1 MNSTVEYINEWQE
14 ALQVEILHLKKYGST
29 KYVISNGRL
38 VSSGE
43 TFSYYFETSLSV
55 KVPIGSTIRIEWG
68 GMKENGRILST
79 EGRSIILT
87 FERSLG
93 DLISEAFLFYDPWE
107 LLEQLILRLQEIKK
121 SKRKAIAYQ
130 KADGSVHA
138 SQAFSSE

>member
-55 KVPIGSTIRIEWG
+55 KVPIGSTD
-68 GMKENGRILST
+68 S
-79 EGRSIILT
+79 
-87 FERSLG
+87 
-93 DLISEAFLFYDPWE
+93 D
-107 LLEQLILRLQEIKK
+107 
-121 SKRKAIAYQ
+121 
-130 KADGSVHA
+130 
-138 SQAFSSE
+138 